1 MKILILCLLPVAFAA
16 SVPQKRVLI
25 DTLLN
30 GQEAKT
36 IIDQLVTFLSSDDN
50 EAKCEQECHTLIRDQ
65 QSVVQH
71 LCPFLCHSAQQA
83 LANLHHTKRLVFDTF
98 LNGNETKAIIN
109 QLVTFLSSDDNE
121 AKCEQECHTL
131 IRDQQ
136 SVVQHLCPFLC
147 HSAQSAL
154 AGLPHKRLVFDTF
167 LNGNETK
174 SIINQLVTF
183 LSSDDNEAKCEQECH
198 TLIRDQQSV
207 VQHLCPFLCHS
218 AQQALFGLP
227 HKRFLMVFDNP
238 AFLNGHE
245 TKAIIDQLVTFLSS
259 DDNEA
264 KCEQECHTL
273 IRNQQSVVQHLCPF
287 LCHSAQQALAA
298 LPHKRLILGNFL
310 NTNETSHIIDQLVAT
325 FGSHET
331 EVQCERECHILIKNS
346 ESVFQHMCPFLC
358 HSAEAI
364 INNVGHH
371 TTLPAGNPV
380 RRVLADG
387 VQ

>member
-98 LNGNETKAIIN
+98 LNGNETKA
-109 QLVTFLSSDDNE
+109 
-121 AKCEQECHTL
+121 
-131 IRDQQ
+131 
-136 SVVQHLCPFLC
+136 
-147 HSAQSAL
+147 
-154 AGLPHKRLVFDTF
+154 
-167 LNGNETK
+167 
-174 SIINQLVTF
+174 IINQLVTF